1 MTQHDL
7 SYWEEMAQRYFLAET
22 TDEEEQRLRK
32 FLCTKE
38 AQDDARFDEI
48 RATLSYLHVSRVQ
61 HKLSL
66 KHPFRALAVA
76 ACLGAVAFLG
86 WYQYQQQ
93 NISSVRIA
101 GQTIEADASQ
111 LMEQQLA
118 EMFSST
124 NP

>member
-7 SYWEEMAQRYFLAET
+7 SYWEEMAQRYFLAKT

-32 FLCTKE
+32 FLCTQE
-38 AQDDARFDEI
+38 AQNARFDEI
-48 RATLSYLHVSRVQ
+48 RATLSYLHVCRAQ
-61 HKLSL
+61 HTPPI

-86 WYQYQQQ
+86 WYQYPQQ

-101 GQTIEADASQ
+101 GQDVEADASL
-111 LMEQQLA
+111 LMEHQLA

>member
-7 SYWEEMAQRYFLAET
+7 SYWEEMTERFFLAET
-22 TDEEEQRLRK
+22 TEEEERQLRR
-32 FLCTKE
+32 FLCTKQ
-38 AQDDARFDEI
+38 AQDPRFDEI
-48 RATLSYLHVSRVQ
+48 RATFSYLDVCKTRQPSRTNYM
-61 HKLSL
+61 L
-66 KHPFRALAVA
+66 RTLAVA
-76 ACLGAVAFLG
+76 ACLSAIAFLG
-86 WYQYQQQ
+86 WHQYHQK

-101 GQTIEADASQ
+101 GQTVEADARQ

>member
-1 MTQHDL
+1 MTQHNL
-7 SYWEEMAQRYFLAET
+7 SYWEEMAERYFLAET

-32 FLCTKE
+32 FLCTQE

-48 RATLSYLHVSRVQ
+48 RATLSYLHVSRAQ
-61 HKLSL
+61 HTPPI
-66 KHPFRALAVA
+66 KHPLKALAVA
-76 ACLGAVAFLG
+76 ACLSAIAFIG

-93 NISSVRIA
+93 NVCSVRIA
-101 GQTIEADASQ
+101 GQDVEADASQ

>member
-7 SYWEEMAQRYFLAET
+7 SYWEEMTERFFLAET
-22 TDEEEQRLRK
+22 TEEEERQLRK
-32 FLCTKE
+32 FLCTCQ
-38 AQDDARFDEI
+38 AQDARFDEI
-48 RATLSYLHVSRVQ
+48 RATLSFLNVSRAHQNPSV
-61 HKLSL
+61 
-66 KHPFRALAVA
+66 KHPLRALAIA
-76 ACLGAVAFLG
+76 ACLSAIAFLG

-93 NISSVRIA
+93 NTCSVRIA
-101 GQTIEADASQ
+101 GQTVEADASL

>member
-7 SYWEEMAQRYFLAET
+7 SYWEELAQRYFLAET
-22 TDEEEQRLRK
+22 TDEEERQLRN

-38 AQDDARFDEI
+38 AQDARFDEI
-48 RATLSYLHVSRVQ
+48 RATLSYLHVSRAQ
-61 HKLSL
+61 HPQPVR
-66 KHPFRALAVA
+66 HPFRALAIA
-76 ACLGAVAFLG
+76 ACLSAITFLG

-93 NISSVRIA
+93 NISSVRVA
-101 GQTIEADASQ
+101 GQAVEADASQ

>member
-1 MTQHDL
+1 MTQHNL
-7 SYWEEMAQRYFLAET
+7 SYWEEMAERYFLAET

-61 HKLSL
+61 HTPPI

-76 ACLGAVAFLG
+76 ACLGAVALLG

-101 GQTIEADASQ
+101 GQDVEADASL
-111 LMEQQLA
+111 LMEHQLA

>member
-7 SYWEEMAQRYFLAET
+7 SYWEEMAERYFLAET

-48 RATLSYLHVSRVQ
+48 RATLSYLHVCRAQ
-61 HKLSL
+61 HTPPI
-66 KHPFRALAVA
+66 KHPLKALAVA

-101 GQTIEADASQ
+101 GQDVEADASQ